1 MVLPVRLREAIA
13 ALLEDPLDQILASSI
28 LGTTD
33 ASAIADRVSRFVAAQ
48 LGRTIVGC
56 PLFIQSVGA
65 VFGLDLDDATRVVLK
80 VHALGEQLR
89 GFGSLD
95 ELDAVYAAQTEF
107 AAAGFPCARV
117 IVPPRGFDAGAAAIT
132 AWLDPGT
139 PDDPGA
145 PSTRRAL
152 AAMLARSVELGAALT
167 TPEHLPRA
175 TLPTARVLPA
185 PHNALF
191 DFTRPEGEWIDERA
205 RRARA
210 ILDEPAPL
218 IVMHTDPSCANVRVV
233 DGTVAAVYD
242 MDSLA
247 WIDEHCCVAG
257 AAVHFT
263 YTGNPDSRWPTREE
277 SLAYVADYEALR
289 GRALDRRRLDA
300 AMIYAMAYT
309 ARCELGPE
317 GLGAMGQALAAMA

>member
-1 MVLPVRLREAIA
+1 VTLRDAIA
-13 ALLEDPLDQILASSI
+13 ALLADPADRVLADAI

-33 ASAIADRVSRFVAAQ
+33 AATIADRIAAFVAAQ

-56 PLFIQSVGA
+56 PLFVQSVGA
-65 VFGLDLDDATRVVLK
+65 VFALDLDDGARVVVK
-80 VHALGEQLR
+80 VHALGDGAR
-89 GFGSLD
+89 SFRSLD
-95 ELDAVYAAQTEF
+95 ALVAVHHAHAAF

-117 IVPPRGFDAGAAAIT
+117 LVPPRPFSAGAAAAILS
-132 AWLDPGT
+132 WLDPGP

-152 AAMLARSVELGAALT
+152 AAMLARSVELGAALSAQE
-167 TPEHLPRA
+167 PLPRA
-175 TLPTARVLPA
+175 TLPPGDVFPA

-191 DFTRPEGEWIDERA
+191 DFTRPDGAWIDDHA

-210 ILDEPAPL
+210 ILDEPIAP
-218 IVMHTDPSCANVRVV
+218 IVMHTDASCANVRVV
-233 DGTVAAVYD
+233 AGALAAVYD
-242 MDSLA
+242 MDSVA
-247 WIDEHCCVAG
+247 WIDEHRCVAS

-263 YTGNPDSRWPTREE
+263 YTGEAGWRWPTRDEA
-277 SLAYVADYEALR
+277 LAFIADYEARR

-309 ARCELGPE
+309 ARCELSFDGI
-317 GLGAMGQALAAMA
+317 GAMGRALADLA